1 MTFSATRKAQGMF
14 SEKELAYLQT
24 QRLARIATVSTA
36 SQPDVAPVGF
46 DFDGVYFYVGGLDL
60 SRTLK
65 YKNIQVNPKVSLV
78 IDDLETVEPWK
89 PRGIKIHGIA
99 DIITREGYVGSGRY
113 IRIKPEVKWH
123 WGIEEPATKDGKP
136 NIKKTTA

>member
-1 MTFSATRKAQGMF
+1 MF
-14 SEKELAYLQT
+14 SEEELAYLKA
-24 QRLARIATVSTA
+24 QRLARIATVSKG

-65 YKNIQVNPKVSLV
+65 YKNVQVNPKVSLV
-78 IDDLETVEPWK
+78 IDDLESVDPMK

-99 DIITREGYVGSGRY
+99 DITAREGYVGSGSY
-113 IRIKPEVKWH
+113 IRIEPKVKWS
-123 WGIEEPATKDGKP
+123 WGIEEPAIKEGKP
-136 NIKKTTA
+136 NIKKTKA

>member
-1 MTFSATRKAQGMF
+1 MF
-14 SEKELAYLQT
+14 SEEELAYLKA
-24 QRLARIATVSTA
+24 QRLARIATVSKG

-65 YKNIQVNPKVSLV
+65 YKNVQVNPKVSLV
-78 IDDLETVEPWK
+78 IDDLESVDPMK

-99 DIITREGYVGSGRY
+99 DITAREGYVDSGSY
-113 IRIKPEVKWH
+113 IRIEPKVKWS
-123 WGIEEPATKDGKP
+123 WGIEEPAIKEGKP
-136 NIKKTTA
+136 NIKKTKA